1 MPRTDAF
8 EKHSRAYDNWFEK
21 HADLYRAEL
30 DAVRGVLPPGPSEAL
45 EVGVGTGKFAV
56 PLGIKIGVEPSEKM
70 AAKARKQGIEVYPG
84 IAEALPFED
93 GRFDVVLLVTTICFV
108 DDILQTFNESFRV
121 LKPGGCI
128 IVGFVDSESELGRQ
142 YARNREKS
150 KFYSE
155 ATFFS
160 ARAVE
165 GYLKKADFHIETIRQ
180 TLIPGEEQSTI
191 LDGAGKGAFI
201 VIRGVKRQAG

>member
-8 EKHSRAYDNWFEK
+8 EKHTGAYDNWFEQ

-30 DAVRGVLPPGPSEAL
+30 KAVRGVMPPPPAEGM

-70 AAKARKQGIEVYPG
+70 AARARKQGIEVYPG

-93 GRFDVVLLVTTICFV
+93 ERFDVVLLVTTICFV
-108 DDILQTFNESFRV
+108 DDILQTFKEAFRV
-121 LKPGGCI
+121 LKPDGCAV
-128 IVGFVDSESELGRQ
+128 VGFVDSESELGRE
-142 YARNREKS
+142 YARNKEKS

-160 ARAVE
+160 AREVE
-165 GYLKKADFHIETIRQ
+165 TYLKKADFHIETIRQ
-180 TLIPGEEQSTI
+180 TLIPGEEQLTV
-191 LDGAGKGAFI
+191 LDGAGNGAFI
-201 VIRGVKRQAG
+201 VIKGIKRAD